1 MPGKACK
8 EVLGILWELAYGIS
22 SEILDHFLS
31 SIRWNRLL
39 PPSKIRKFFLFDAV
53 KFTRV
58 SFLLYSFRYRRNVDT
73 KIEYNRIESIGLG
86 GAQQLHFSPQIYFS
100 RVIIIFISKFIS
112 FWNLLYLFSKQRLR
126 NFVPFV
132 KSIVER
138 IDECGLESK
147 NQSEKK
153 DRRKEAKKLTS
164 LGIISSKYQQQPAP
178 LEIYVLFLVS
188 RSPLSLSLFFFRAH
202 PAASLVEDDEIG
214 QAIDND
220 AGKIEKKR
228 LLVVFGPG
236 SKADVR
242 TS

>member
-58 SFLLYSFRYRRNVDT
+58 SFLLYSFRYRRNVHT
-73 KIEYNRIESIGLG
+73 EIEYNRIESIG

-178 LEIYVLFLVS
+178 LEIYVLFLV
-188 RSPLSLSLFFFRAH
+188 RSLSLSLSLLFSRASGSV
-202 PAASLVEDDEIG
+202 ACGGWWDRTSDR
-214 QAIDND
+214 QWR
-220 AGKIEKKR
+220 GKNRKKKR

>member
-58 SFLLYSFRYRRNVDT
+58 SFLLYSFRRNVHT
-73 KIEYNRIESIGLG
+73 EIEYNRIESIG

-112 FWNLLYLFSKQRLR
+112 FWNLLYIFSR
-126 NFVPFV
+126 NNDYEISFHLWKVSSSGSTSVDWNRKIKV
-132 KSIVER
+132 KKR
-138 IDECGLESK
+138 IE
-147 NQSEKK
+147 EKK
-153 DRRKEAKKLTS
+153 LK
-164 LGIISSKYQQQPAP
+164 SSR
-178 LEIYVLFLVS
+178 VL
-188 RSPLSLSLFFFRAH
+188 A
-202 PAASLVEDDEIG
+202 
-214 QAIDND
+214 
-220 AGKIEKKR
+220 
-228 LLVVFGPG
+228 
-236 SKADVR
+236 
-242 TS
+242 